1 MGSWVGAHLASGRTA
16 ASRRALAGL
25 AVLAV
30 VTAGLFVPTV
40 AGVDPAVAAPGVQ
53 ASGPLEAVDE
63 ASAMAL
69 AYKSRKPVLVTGST
83 SPTSL
88 VWAQPS
94 GTFRVEMQSAP
105 VRVSTPEGG
114 WTDVDLTLERRA
126 DGSVAPK
133 AHGYGLWLSGRRSA
147 DTDALVRVGDGTQR
161 TTLGWPGALPE
172 PQLEGVRAVY
182 PNVEP
187 DVDLIVAATS
197 TGFRYSFLVRS
208 AQAAAALAT
217 VAMPWSVGT
226 DERRVAGLTDTTPDE
241 TSVTV
246 SQGEMWDARV
256 SQGGEPLHRA
266 DVAVS
271 TEVVDGKTNLVL
283 TSDDAFY
290 KDPNLTFPVTIDP
303 SVNLSPQFDAYVQNT
318 IANTDKSGDDE
329 LRLGYSDDASKG
341 CASGCLARSFLSFS
355 GLSKY
360 AGATVVSAELLLWN
374 SYSWQCASAEW
385 QTWRVDAV
393 GSSVRWGSQPA
404 WRELDGKSTGTKGY
418 NSGCAG
424 GQVSA
429 SVKKTFQTTLT
440 GGDNTANVGLRAS
453 SESNHSGW
461 KKFNSSESSKD
472 KPYVVMEYNRTPN
485 VPTALA
491 VDSCYSVC
499 QSPAVVRS
507 GRPNLSAVVSDPDG
521 GVLRAEYEVY
531 DNAKTTLKAKSG
543 TTVTGVSSGT
553 ARPWRVVPI
562 SGSSLPDG
570 TYHFRVRGCDARV
583 CGGHSGWFTF
593 MVNTQDPSLPT
604 VTGTPYTELS
614 TGTWNGGPGQ
624 PGTFT
629 LAPNGGSD
637 VQEFIYSLNSAN
649 SVTVPA
655 GTAQGQMLTA
665 NQQQVSTDLTGFA
678 GHNATIVRDT
688 TRGHDSGQSLKI
700 TPVTSG
706 ATMYGPEGGTFAAV
720 GGDYG
725 GMRLGMQPGK
735 RYQVTGWIY
744 VPAAT
749 GLGVSGTIGSVQGL
763 RIVAVYKVGS
773 IYVEVPSAKAS
784 IVDGW
789 QQLSL
794 VMSIPV
800 GATEAFVRLFNG
812 FPTPQSAKAV
822 YWDDLSLREV
832 TGTTTAQTITPTRDG
847 VNVLSVQSRNSAG
860 ATSDP
865 RVYQFL
871 VTPSSDAWAWT
882 FDQDPAGTSPSM
894 PATFPAAHS
903 ASGVTPLVPG
913 RVGDGAVTL
922 DGAGDLTPASPV
934 LNTAQP
940 AGFTVA
946 AWVRLTDLTASRTAV
961 AQLGSST
968 AMFRLGYR
976 NDVDLDGD
984 TVADQAWCLTVTRA
998 DSPSAESVRACTTDY
1013 VVEGDWVSL
1022 VGMYDKPTGTI
1033 RLAAN
1038 GTAGFGGTEVSTPFS
1053 DGWSATGAYVMGRA
1067 AGTSEQWIGDLD
1079 HVFAAQRVWAAT
1091 EIDRHALQ

>member
-1 MGSWVGAHLASGRTA
+1 M
-16 ASRRALAGL
+16 
-25 AVLAV
+25 
-30 VTAGLFVPTV
+30 TAGLFVPTV
-40 AGVDPAVAAPGVQ
+40 AGATPAVAASGVQ
-53 ASGPLEAVDE
+53 ASGPLEAADE
-63 ASAMAL
+63 TSAMAL
-69 AYKSRKPVLVTGST
+69 AYKSRKPVLVTGLT
-83 SPTSL
+83 SPTTL

-94 GTFRVEMQSAP
+94 GTFRAEMQSAP
-105 VRVSTPEGG
+105 VRVATPEGG

-147 DTDALVRVGDGTQR
+147 DTDALVRVGDGAQR

-172 PQLEGVRAVY
+172 PQLEGARAVY

-187 DVDLIVAATS
+187 DVDLIVVATS
-197 TGFRYSFLVRS
+197 TGFRYSFLVRT
-208 AQAAAALAT
+208 ANAAAALST
-217 VAMPWSVGT
+217 VAMPWSVGD
-226 DERRVAGLTDTTPDE
+226 DERRVAGLTDTSPDE

-271 TEVVDGKTNLVL
+271 TEVVDGRTNLVL
-283 TSDDAFY
+283 TTDDAFY

-303 SVNLSPQFDAYVQNT
+303 SVNLRPGFDGYVQNT

-329 LRLGYSDDASKG
+329 LRLGYSDDADEG
-341 CASGCLARSFLSFS
+341 CASGCLARSFLSFY
-355 GLSKY
+355 GLDTY
-360 AGATVVSAELLLWN
+360 AKATVVSAELFLWN
-374 SYSWQCASAEW
+374 SHSWQCAAAEW

-418 NSGCAG
+418 NSSCAD

-429 SVKKTFQTTLT
+429 SVTKTFQTSLS
-440 GGDNTANVGLRAS
+440 GGYSTANVGLRAS

-461 KKFNSSESSKD
+461 KKFNSSESSSG

-491 VDSCYSVC
+491 VDSCYSAC
-499 QSPAVVRS
+499 RSPAVVRS

-543 TTVTGVSSGT
+543 TTVTGVTSGS
-553 ARPWRVVPI
+553 ARPWRVVPV
-562 SGSSLPDG
+562 SGTSLPDG
-570 TYHFRVRGCDARV
+570 TYHFRVRGCDTRV
-583 CGGHSGWFTF
+583 CGAYSGWFTF
-593 MVNTQDPSLPT
+593 TVNTQDPSLPT

-624 PGTFT
+624 SGTFT
-629 LAPNGGSD
+629 FGPNGGSD
-637 VQEFIYSLNSAN
+637 VQEFIYSLNSAD

-655 GTAQGQMLTA
+655 GTAQSQMLTA
-665 NQQQVSTDLTGFA
+665 NQQQVSTDLTGFQ
-678 GHNATIVRDT
+678 GLNADITRDT
-688 TRGHDSGQSLKI
+688 TRGHNSSQSLKM
-700 TPVTSG
+700 TPATSG
-706 ATMYGPEGGTFAAV
+706 TSNGPLGGTFAAL

-725 GMRLGMQPGK
+725 AMRLGMQPGK
-735 RYQVTGWIY
+735 RYQITGWIY

-794 VMSIPV
+794 VMSVPV

-812 FPTPQSAKAV
+812 FPTGQTSKAV

-832 TGTTTAQTITPTRDG
+832 TGTTTAQAITPTRDG

-871 VTPSSDAWAWT
+871 VTPSSGAWAWS
-882 FDQDPAGTSPSM
+882 FDQDPAGSSPSM

-903 ASGVTPLVPG
+903 ASGVSPLVPG

-922 DGAGDLTPASPV
+922 DGTGDLTTTSPV
-934 LNTAQP
+934 LNTTYS

-946 AWVRLTDLTASRTAV
+946 AWVRLTDLTAPRTAV

-984 TVADQAWCLTVTRA
+984 AVTDQAWCFTVART
-998 DSPSAESVRACTTDY
+998 DSASPEQSQACTTDY

-1022 VGMYDKPTGTI
+1022 VGILDMPTGTI
-1033 RLAAN
+1033 RLAVN
-1038 GTAGFGGTEVSTPFS
+1038 GTAAIGGSEVSTPLS
-1053 DGWSATGAYVMGRA
+1053 GAWSATGAYTMGRA
-1067 AGTSEQWIGDLD
+1067 AGTSERWVGDLD
-1079 HVFAAQRVWAAT
+1079 HIYAAQRVWMES
-1091 EIDRHALQ
+1091 EIREHAFQ